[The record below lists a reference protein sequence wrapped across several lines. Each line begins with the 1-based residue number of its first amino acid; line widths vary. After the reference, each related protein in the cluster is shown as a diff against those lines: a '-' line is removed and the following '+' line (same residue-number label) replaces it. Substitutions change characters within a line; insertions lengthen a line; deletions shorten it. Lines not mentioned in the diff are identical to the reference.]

1 MSKYSDAPSNNRQNV
16 ELSESVKWLRLAVAK
31 INELSIPATPEVYS
45 VWYEYYADRKLD
57 LKKAIDKRIS
67 KGGDFSA
74 STCEHLFNEYFV
86 EIPEQKLSEMRQAIR
101 ALITL
106 LQSELSELNSGM
118 ESYSAALYSCA
129 DDLTHDPEVN
139 SLQSIIQVLLAETKK
154 CRSRNHQ
161 ALSKVYHL
169 SSEINSLQESL
180 EKMGEEVYQD
190 SLTGVGNRR
199 GFDEQLSTAIK
210 KSQLDNSPLALIL
223 LDIDFF
229 KRVNDAHGHLVGD
242 RVLRFV
248 AETIKRSVKGGDFV
262 ARYGGEEFAIILPN
276 TEAAG
281 GSSVAHQ
288 VQANVAKTK
297 LTKKKGG
304 TPIESVT
311 ISGGLS
317 ILRECDTAESFLN
330 RVDGLLYDAKSAG
343 RNMIRSDCQQAIKI
357 KIESQ

>member
-262 ARYGGEEFAIILPN
+262 ARYGGEEFAI
-276 TEAAG
+276 
-281 GSSVAHQ
+281 
-288 VQANVAKTK
+288 
-297 LTKKKGG
+297 
-304 TPIESVT
+304 
-311 ISGGLS
+311 
-317 ILRECDTAESFLN
+317 
-330 RVDGLLYDAKSAG
+330 
-343 RNMIRSDCQQAIKI
+343 
-357 KIESQ
+357 